1 MDFPKSIESE
11 TDRRK
16 VHELA
21 SRSMGV
27 RRRVRE
33 RIKNMHVVKM
43 LICQCRVFTHFKFQ
57 GRELLFKKKNA
68 SRQSVWASMSVITSR
83 NFHKLAENM

>member
-1 MDFPKSIESE
+1 MKMNFKNLLSLFSMDFPSTLVESE

-27 RRRVRE
+27 RERE
-33 RIKNMHVVKM
+33 RIEEHVR
-43 LICQCRVFTHFKFQ
+43 CQNANLSMSNKFTH
-57 GRELLFKKKNA
+57 L
-68 SRQSVWASMSVITSR
+68 
-83 NFHKLAENM
+83 

>member
-57 GRELLFKKKNA
+57 GRELLFKKK
-68 SRQSVWASMSVITSR
+68 M
-83 NFHKLAENM
+83 LADSLSGRACQLSLLEIFIN

>member
-33 RIKNMHVVKM
+33 NKEHAR
-43 LICQCRVFTHFKFQ
+43 CQNANLSMSSVF
-57 GRELLFKKKNA
+57 LKKNA

-83 NFHKLAENM
+83 NFHKLAKNM